1 MALVLVVGLLIA
13 AVGGIGVVAPHVLQG
28 ISRYTVTPVGL
39 YVVAAL
45 RVAIGVA
52 LVRVAAVSRAPSLL
66 RVLGFVAIAAGIG
79 TLFLGV
85 DRAGAILAWWSGQGP
100 VLIRLW
106 PALALVFGVIMV
118 WAVVPR
124 RRAA

>member
-1 MALVLVVGLLIA
+1 MALVLAIGFLIA
-13 AVGGIGVVAPHVLQG
+13 AVGAVGVVAPHVLQS
-28 ISRYTVTPVGL
+28 ISRYTVTPTGL
-39 YVVAAL
+39 YVAAAL
-45 RVAIGVA
+45 RIVIGVA
-52 LVRVAAVSRAPSLL
+52 LVRVAAASRAPWLL
-66 RVLGFVAIAAGIG
+66 RGLGFIAIAAGIV

-118 WAVVPR
+118 WAVIPR
-124 RRAA
+124 RRPA